1 MCSRN
6 SANATH
12 LVQPSHGDPAH
23 SSVYPRGMGDPHQCL
38 WGGQDWVY
46 HQGWWKVLE
55 GVQEELQ
62 AEGLG
67 YLGEPSSGV
76 GRGSSLGTQRS
87 DSWEE
92 GMGMGTGV

>member
-1 MCSRN
+1 M
-6 SANATH
+6 
-12 LVQPSHGDPAH
+12 
-23 SSVYPRGMGDPHQCL
+23 
-38 WGGQDWVY
+38 
-46 HQGWWKVLE
+46 LE